1 MNRAGLS
8 LLAAAALCLAH
19 VAGAY
24 ADPPPWAPAHGWR
37 AQHDDDDRDDRK
49 HKHKHRRHV
58 EYERVYVLP
67 WRGQA
72 PAPAPYG
79 IAQGTC
85 YRQVLG
91 AVIGGGAGAVIG
103 SQIGKGTGRLVAVAG
118 GTILGVLAGG
128 AVGRAMDE
136 VDQNCIG
143 QALEHADNGRNV
155 VWQNPAGD
163 QRYAVSPVSTY
174 RADDGRYCR
183 EYVTTAEIAGKRQ
196 QVYGTACRQPDGSW
210 QIVG

>member
-8 LLAAAALCLAH
+8 LLAAAALSVAH

-37 AQHDDDDRDDRK
+37 DKHDDDHH
-49 HKHKHRRHV
+49 HKHHRDRMV
-58 EYERVYVLP
+58 YERIYVMP

-85 YRQVLG
+85 NRQLLG
-91 AVIGGGAGAVIG
+91 AVIGGGTGAVIG

-128 AVGRAMDE
+128 AIGQSMDE

-143 QALEHADNGRNV
+143 QALEHANDGRSIM
-155 VWQNPAGD
+155 WRDPANS
-163 QRYAVSPVSTY
+163 QQYTVSPVQTFQ
-174 RADDGRYCR
+174 ADDGRYCR
-183 EYVTTAEIAGKRQ
+183 EYTATAVIAGHRQ
-196 QVYGTACRQPDGSW
+196 QTYGTACRQPDGSW